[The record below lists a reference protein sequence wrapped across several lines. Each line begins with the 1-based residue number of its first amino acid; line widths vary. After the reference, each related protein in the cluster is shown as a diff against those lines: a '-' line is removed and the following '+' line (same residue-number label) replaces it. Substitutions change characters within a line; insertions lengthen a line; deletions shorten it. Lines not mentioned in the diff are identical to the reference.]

1 MNISQPLLDYYL
13 GYFQAVG
20 EPTLVT
26 ICNCKV
32 PSDIVLS
39 EYKKLIPIENLPT
52 KEKNELWEYAK
63 EKYPN
68 GDKETRLRF
77 IRITYTIGTLV

>member
-1 MNISQPLLDYYL
+1 MNIAKPLLDYYL
-13 GYFQAVG
+13 GYFQAHG
-20 EPTLVT
+20 EPALVT

-32 PSDIVLS
+32 PSDVVLA
-39 EYKKLIPIENLPT
+39 EYKKLDPIEKLPA

-68 GDKETRLRF
+68 GDKETRLRL
-77 IRITYTIGTLV
+77 IKITYTIGNLI